1 MSDTD
6 RVRVLV
12 ADDHPTV
19 RYGLRA
25 VLSSDPT
32 VQLVGEAGTGEQAV
46 ALAAETAPDVVLMD
60 ITMPDRNGIEATR
73 QILDAAPTVHV
84 VILTMYDDSASVLA
98 ALRAGARGYLLK
110 GADRDEILR
119 AVHAAAGGTGVFA
132 AAATDHLAARVTGTR
147 ASGVAPPAGGLPG
160 LTERERELLD
170 LMARGLTNAAIADRF
185 RISPKTVRNHTSMI
199 VAKLGERGRDGAVAR
214 ARAAGLGG
222 PDGPR

>member
-1 MSDTD
+1 MTESS

-25 VLSSDPT
+25 VLGSDPS
-32 VQLVGEAGTGEQAV
+32 VQLVGEAGAGEQAV
-46 ALAAETAPDVVLMD
+46 ALAAETVPDVVLMD
-60 ITMPDRNGIEATR
+60 VTMPGLNGIEATR
-73 QILDAAPTVHV
+73 RILGAMPSVRIV
-84 VILTMYDDSASVLA
+84 MLTMYDDSASVLA
-98 ALRAGARGYLLK
+98 AIRAGARGYLLK

-119 AVHAAAGGTGVFA
+119 AVHAAAGGAGVFA
-132 AAATDHLAARVTGTR
+132 AAATEHLAARVTGARTPG
-147 ASGVAPPAGGLPG
+147 AAAGGLPG

-185 RISPKTVRNHTSMI
+185 RISPKTVRNHTSTI
-199 VAKLGERGRDGAVAR
+199 VAKLGEQGRAGAVAR

-222 PDGPR
+222 PDEAG